1 MFNDQINLHHQPQ
14 LTHAKMII
22 GFDGWMDGGEVST
35 GVIEHLAK
43 EFDCTVLADIKPDDY
58 YVYNVPGSMEIS
70 ALFRPQAKIEDGMV
84 MSISEPSNTFFYNES
99 ENLILFRGKEPQIQW
114 RQYTN
119 CIFDIAEKFNV
130 EEIFF
135 IGSVTSLAPHT
146 RDPIFYSSVSDES
159 MKKHI
164 DDIGANPTYYEGPS
178 SFPSFMISIA
188 RKNQRKMMSLVAGVP
203 PYVQGKNDRC
213 IEASIEKL
221 ITITGLPVDMSIL
234 RTLTNDFVS
243 ELDNI
248 VAKREDLAEQIAKLE
263 KVYDEQMGDTLNDD
277 DEIEL
282 FQKDSDDIKDWFEN
296 QGFKID

>member
-1 MFNDQINLHHQPQ
+1 
-14 LTHAKMII
+14 MII
-22 GFDGWMDGGEVST
+22 GFDGWMDGGDVST

-43 EFDCTVLADIKPDDY
+43 EFDCTVLAELEPDDF

-84 MSISEPSNTFFYNES
+84 LSISEPSNTFFYNS
-99 ENLILFRGKEPQIQW
+99 NENLILLRGKEPQIHW

-119 CIFDIAEKFNV
+119 CIFEIAEKFDV
-130 EEIFF
+130 EEIIF

-146 RDPIFYSSVSDES
+146 RDPIFYSSVSEES
-159 MKKHI
+159 MKAYI
-164 DDIGANPTYYEGPS
+164 DLTDANATYYDGPS
-178 SFPSFMISIA
+178 SFASFMISMA
-188 RKNQRKMMSLVAGVP
+188 RKKQLRMMSLVAGIP

-213 IEASIEKL
+213 IESAIEKL
-221 ITITGLPVDMSIL
+221 VAITKLPVDMSIL
-234 RTLTNDFVS
+234 NTLTENFVS
-243 ELDNI
+243 ELNAI
-248 VAKREDLAEQIAKLE
+248 VAKRPDLAEQIAKLE
-263 KVYDEQMGDTLNDD
+263 KVYDEQMGDGLDGD